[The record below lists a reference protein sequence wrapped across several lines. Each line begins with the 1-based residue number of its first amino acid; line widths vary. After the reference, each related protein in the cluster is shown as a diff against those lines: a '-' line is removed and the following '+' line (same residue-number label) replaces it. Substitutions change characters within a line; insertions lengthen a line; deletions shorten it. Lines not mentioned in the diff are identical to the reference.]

1 MYEVSIMKSNNRK
14 YIKNMIAGVLVACI
28 ALADISLA
36 ARISSQVDC
45 VEVEEHDL
53 ETYLADGN
61 YNGNDS
67 DSEVSDEQI
76 VELSTGKSLFN
87 ILEILPTVKKAS
99 IGYTIGG
106 CEPFEDAKGIKSGN
120 EYIVTP
126 QQMRGAYM
134 DAMFNKEPGSAGA
147 NDNNNL
153 DNFPLAK
160 RFHQDLSGAF
170 SDGGIAPFKWD
181 AGLHSGYYKYIG
193 ENKGVYAL
201 KKNESGNIVKD
212 EKGNPIFRS
221 KFYFGSGNYD
231 YIYVDGKTS
240 SNTDTD
246 YNVTDQKRINYTNN
260 EKFLKEAYGLNTDA
274 AVKTWKEDH
283 VIEVTTRTPESVSY
297 EDIERADVIILNNA
311 TTATMRYYTNAL
323 QINNVLH
330 GRDENTDIGVSFAD
344 IDFDDFEKVIRI
356 YERVAV
362 REDVAFIGSRTNV
375 SGMLFDTGVR
385 KLMCMLFYVYRED
398 DTRPGSG
405 RKFFM
410 NFIKRYASDRGDYR
424 RGEGESPLKYVKL
437 QEEYYAHKDE
447 TKKKGND
454 PYPDYRAPAL
464 VKNSYYYDSQGKVS
478 MPYSHYYLYSPG
490 HPLVHSREEAITG
503 GHYDENGYLVPEH
516 DMNKMKDREMKR
528 RDKTMYEN
536 DKLSYWTI
544 NDSNGYNYR
553 AKTWQSM
560 SNTTDYIYIDNDG
573 NLVRDDKYSG
583 YWFQID
589 DDGNGDHQYKR
600 IKWNK
605 ETNKTWP
612 WVEAPNDFKY
622 WLFHESTTEYKNGY
636 WEKGNLHLW
645 YDMHEGWL
653 GDDFKFRASNVISG
667 GSVFENQ
674 AIEAENGL
682 LKSGLINSTIT
693 SRKFEREKYD
703 PMHVVEKDKEDYYIS
718 MNILNG
724 DGVNEKAATKNKT
737 LYYNEYEKSSIEA
750 KQSDSNTT
758 YIPIKIRIKSSD
770 RLNEINIYNQIKE
783 GGSYTNKLLVTYNL
797 NTDVGTE
804 VINSSGSIISDYFQG
819 KASHAKARTLTLTPN
834 NEIDPD
840 SDLPKLL
847 TSSSKKPIYTY
858 EGTIYAELSD
868 IYLAN
873 HNTKFVVEL
882 SAEKPGG
889 NTGDSSDDVKIS
901 DEIMIVRRDFFALD

>member
-1 MYEVSIMKSNNRK
+1 MKNINGK
-14 YIKNMIAGVLVACI
+14 YVKNYIAGFLVVCMAF
-28 ALADISLA
+28 ADASLA
-36 ARISSQVDC
+36 VGTGSHADSV
-45 VEVEEHDL
+45 VVEEHDL
-53 ETYLADGN
+53 DTYLADGN

-67 DSEVSDEQI
+67 DSEIAEEQI
-76 VELSTGKSLFN
+76 VETNTGKSLFN
-87 ILEILPTVKKAS
+87 ILEILPVEKKGS
-99 IGYTIGG
+99 VGYTIGG
-106 CEPFEDAKGIKSGN
+106 CEPFEEAKGIKSGN

-126 QQMRGAYM
+126 QIMREAYM
-134 DAMFNKEPGSAGA
+134 DAMFNKEPGANGA

-153 DNFPLAK
+153 NNFQLAR
-160 RFHQDLSGAF
+160 RFYQDLQGAF
-170 SDGGIAPFKWD
+170 SDGGCAVFNFETGKTYK
-181 AGLHSGYYKYIG
+181 GYYKYVG
-193 ENKGVYAL
+193 NNLGVYSLYQKVGTTNA
-201 KKNESGNIVKD
+201 IMH
-212 EKGNPIFRS
+212 S
-221 KFYFGSGNYD
+221 KFYYNSSHND
-231 YIYVDGKTS
+231 YIYVNAGSFS
-240 SNTDTD
+240 SDPKD
-246 YNVTDQKRINYTNN
+246 INVEGHKRIMYSNN
-260 EKFLKEAYGLNTDA
+260 EKFLKEGYGLKTDA
-274 AVKTWKEDH
+274 AVATWKNDH
-283 VIEVTTRTPESVSY
+283 VVEVTTRTPKTVSY
-297 EDIERADVIILNNA
+297 DDIERADVIILNNA
-311 TTATMRYYTNAL
+311 TDSTMRYYRYAL
-323 QINNVLH
+323 QIYNVIH
-330 GRDENTDIGVSFAD
+330 GLNEDTDRYVTFND
-344 IDFDDFEKVIRI
+344 VDFDDFEKVIRI

-375 SGMLFDTGVR
+375 DGKNFNTSVR

-398 DTRPGSG
+398 DKRPGAG

-437 QEEYYAHKDE
+437 QEEYYAHKD
-447 TKKKGND
+447 D
-454 PYPDYRAPAL
+454 PSEKIRNRYPDYRAPAL
-464 VKNSYYYDSQGKVS
+464 AKNGSFYDSQGNVS

-605 ETNKTWP
+605 EINKTWP

-653 GDDFKFRASNVISG
+653 GNDFKFRATNGVEG
-667 GSVFENQ
+667 GSKFYNQ
-674 AIEAENGL
+674 AIESENGL
-682 LKSGLINSTIT
+682 FKGDLINSTI
-693 SRKFEREKYD
+693 SGRKFEREKDD
-703 PMHVVEKDKEDYYIS
+703 PEHIVERAKEDYYIS

-724 DGVNEKAATKNKT
+724 DGVNEKAEKKNKT
-737 LYYNEYEKSSIEA
+737 LYYNEYEKSSAEA
-750 KQSDSNTT
+750 KQNNANTT

-770 RLNEINIYNQIKE
+770 RLNSIKLYQSVKGE
-783 GGSYTNKLLVTYNL
+783 GGTMNNKLLATYEL
-797 NTDVGTE
+797 NTNVSDAAIT
-804 VINSSGSIISDYFQG
+804 STGSVTTYFSG
-819 KASHAKARTLTLTPN
+819 KAPHAKARTLKLTPN
-834 NEIDPD
+834 NELDP
-840 SDLPKLL
+840 SSNLPKLL

-858 EGTIYAELSD
+858 EGEIHAELSE
-868 IYLAN
+868 IYLAS

-882 SAEKPGG
+882 SAEKPYG
-889 NTGDSSDDVKIS
+889 NTADPSDDVKIA